1 VPGGVDAGDFGA
13 WLGDIT
19 IAIAGEGESSV
30 PCGECSACCSS
41 SQFIHIEPAEA
52 GALARIPPELLFP
65 APGLPPG
72 HVVMG
77 YDELGRCPMLV
88 EARCSIYEDRPRACR
103 AYDCRVFAATGV
115 VPDEAGKEA
124 VAARVA
130 EWRFSVSRPADQ
142 ARLDALRAAGDLVS
156 GQVSTA
162 GLPSTARAL
171 AALAVVRD

>member
-1 VPGGVDAGDFGA
+1 
-13 WLGDIT
+13 
-19 IAIAGEGESSV
+19 
-30 PCGECSACCSS
+30 
-41 SQFIHIEPAEA
+41 
-52 GALARIPPELLFP
+52 
-65 APGLPPG
+65 
-72 HVVMG
+72 
-77 YDELGRCPMLV
+77 MLV